1 MAAQGPTSEFR
12 LNLNANAPLVLS
24 ALRSRAGGLGGVR
37 GLGLAMGEGGP
48 AGGGGGIGGFAGSL
62 GTTAAAAGGGGLTFA
77 PRQSLVGSDRDF
89 VWGFLLG
96 FFLGFVMLFWV
107 MLPTVPHKQRLGL
120 ITGMCVGHVLRTK
133 SNDAFVDDSFDD

>member
-24 ALRSRAGGLGGVR
+24 ALRSRAGGLGVR
-37 GLGLAMGEGGP
+37 GLGLGMGEGGP
-48 AGGGGGIGGFAGSL
+48 AGGGPGIGFAGSL
-62 GTTAAAAGGGGLTFA
+62 GTTAAGG
-77 PRQSLVGSDRDF
+77 PRQSLVGNDRDF

-96 FFLGFVMLFWV
+96 FFFGFVMLFWV

-120 ITGMCVGHVLRTK
+120 ITGMCVGHVLRMK
-133 SNDAFVDDSFDD
+133 SNDAFVDDSFDG

>member
-1 MAAQGPTSEFR
+1 
-12 LNLNANAPLVLS
+12 
-24 ALRSRAGGLGGVR
+24 
-37 GLGLAMGEGGP
+37 
-48 AGGGGGIGGFAGSL
+48 
-62 GTTAAAAGGGGLTFA
+62 LTFA

-96 FFLGFVMLFWV
+96 FFFGFVMLFWV

-133 SNDAFVDDSFDD
+133 SNDAFVDDSFDG